1 MLELGDTNLQ
11 SFLSQVEGNFSGQ
24 VAISFGII
32 AMALVIAC
40 GLIMTAKLSDEE
52 SVLFGLGSGEEQ
64 EGANAVGTTFKTF
77 DGQDD
82 YIKETLGAEYYVE
95 EFEKIAESEEV
106 TKAVDEVKKAID
118 EAKNEHKILKIFAE
132 GADAPLP

>member
-1 MLELGDTNLQ
+1 
-11 SFLSQVEGNFSGQ
+11 
-24 VAISFGII
+24 
-32 AMALVIAC
+32 MALVVASA
-40 GLIMTAKLSDEE
+40 LIMTARLTDEE

-64 EGANAVGTTFKTF
+64 EGANAIVTTFETF
-77 DGQDD
+77 AGQDE

-106 TKAVDEVKKAID
+106 TKAVDEVKAAIG